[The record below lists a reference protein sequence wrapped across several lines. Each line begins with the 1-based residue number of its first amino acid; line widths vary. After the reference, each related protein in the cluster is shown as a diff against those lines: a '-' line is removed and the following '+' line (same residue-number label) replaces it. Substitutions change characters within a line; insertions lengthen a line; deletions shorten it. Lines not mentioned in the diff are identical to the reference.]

1 MIALKIPLSGIA
13 VKVSCARGHNF
24 CSGIEGRNPLKRC
37 RKCARVLPNIF
48 ETARGLWGVYQ
59 VHKGEFSGIRGY
71 LGKTQKELAQ
81 LLGTSLK
88 AIQSFEQGWRRIPVH
103 VERQVLFLLAHH
115 RPQSGE
121 SGQNCWTTKNC
132 PKETRERCPAW
143 EYRLGHLC
151 WFINGTICHGKIQGS
166 WQKKMTLCRK
176 CEIFHSLIPS
186 V

>member
-1 MIALKIPLSGIA
+1 VLGSWRLPFRLPGAWESQTPAS
-13 VKVSCARGHNF
+13 KVSRGICHVHN
-24 CSGIEGRNPLKRC
+24 
-37 RKCARVLPNIF
+37 
-48 ETARGLWGVYQ
+48 T
-59 VHKGEFSGIRGY
+59 EFSSIRAY

-103 VERQVLFLLAHH
+103 VERQTLFLLAHH
-115 RPQSGE
+115 LPLSGKSRQS
-121 SGQNCWTTKNC
+121 CWTAKSC
-132 PKETRERCPAW
+132 PKETREQCPAW

-166 WQKKMTLCRK
+166 WQKKIMLCRK
-176 CEIFHSLIPS
+176 CEFFQSLMPG